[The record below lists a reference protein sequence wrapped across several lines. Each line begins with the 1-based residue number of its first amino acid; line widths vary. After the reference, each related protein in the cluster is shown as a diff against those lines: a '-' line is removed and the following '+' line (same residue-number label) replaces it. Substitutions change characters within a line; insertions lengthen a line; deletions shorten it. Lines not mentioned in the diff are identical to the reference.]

1 MKRTTVTLLALAG
14 LLSGCADTVNILADS
29 AADTLGW
36 ATRGLSVQSAADEAV
51 NRAGGT
57 VVRQALQ
64 PLANAAAGE
73 VDQGIQAAQP

>member
-1 MKRTTVTLLALAG
+1 MLKLIIVLTLAG
-14 LLSGCADTVNILADS
+14 LLSGCADTGNILADS

-36 ATRGLSVQSAADEAV
+36 ATRGLSVQPAADEAV
-51 NRAGGT
+51 NQAGGT
-57 VVRQALQ
+57 VAQQALQ